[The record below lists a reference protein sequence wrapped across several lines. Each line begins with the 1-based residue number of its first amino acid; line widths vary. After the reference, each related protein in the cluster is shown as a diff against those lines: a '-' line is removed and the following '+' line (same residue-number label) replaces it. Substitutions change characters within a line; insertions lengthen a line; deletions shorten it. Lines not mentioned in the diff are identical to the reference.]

1 MTDRFLV
8 VWSYDLRRSGEHV
21 SRAVIQKAS
30 VDTPSAS
37 KPTWFVLTNH
47 GNVLLCVARD
57 PTIRISEIARSVGI
71 GERAAQKILADLV
84 SGGFLV
90 RIKEGRRN
98 RYEINRNA
106 HLRHPLFAELEIGP
120 LLDVLR
126 DGHE

>member
-1 MTDRFLV
+1 MV
-8 VWSYDLRRSGEHV
+8 
-21 SRAVIQKAS
+21 QKPPIDS
-30 VDTPSAS
+30 PDAS
-37 KPTWFVLTNH
+37 KPPWFVLTNH

-71 GERAAQKILADLV
+71 GERAAQKIVADLV
-84 SGGFLV
+84 SGGFVV

-106 HLRHPLFAELEIGP
+106 HLRHPLFADLEIGP

-126 DGHE
+126 DGRD

>member
-1 MTDRFLV
+1 V
-8 VWSYDLRRSGEHV
+8 V
-21 SRAVIQKAS
+21 QK
-30 VDTPSAS
+30 TPIEDAGAA
-37 KPTWFVLTNH
+37 KATWFVLTNH

-57 PTIRISEIARSVGI
+57 PRIRISEIADKVGI
-71 GERAAQKILADLV
+71 GERAAQKIVADLV
-84 SGGFLV
+84 AEGFLV

-106 HLRHPLFAELEIGP
+106 HLRHPLFADLEIGP